1 MTVLSRALIRRLVIL
16 EMKKTKLG
24 SGLTFKNSDIISN
37 NDDDFDFD
45 VTKELDID
53 SDTMISDLPSFLDDE
68 TEEKHF
74 DHDTDSIEDTGSMRI
89 DRQSIISQMYDD
101 DLDAESET
109 EVESETEYNPGRR
122 VMDMSREEIRKHVM
136 SAASELAPDMS
147 LKNNRTRA
155 EMKYDDLVRQGRE
168 AEMADPE
175 FMPTSELEIEDTA
188 ELPPYSQRKKLREH
202 ISKKIRQTIRRQLL
216 K

>member
-1 MTVLSRALIRRLVIL
+1 
-16 EMKKTKLG
+16 
-24 SGLTFKNSDIISN
+24 
-37 NDDDFDFD
+37 
-45 VTKELDID
+45 
-53 SDTMISDLPSFLDDE
+53 
-68 TEEKHF
+68 HF
-74 DHDTDSIEDTGSMRI
+74 DYDTDSVEDTGSMQI
-89 DRQSIISQMYDD
+89 DRQSMISQMYDD
-101 DLDAESET
+101 DLDIESET

-136 SAASELAPDMS
+136 GAAAELAPEMGS
-147 LKNNRTRA
+147 KNNRTRA

-202 ISKKIRQTIRRQLL
+202 INKKIRQSIRRQLL
-216 K
+216 